1 VRWQNSFANPPP
13 SAVRF
18 AWDESAHPNF
28 FNQASLPA
36 EPFRTDEPK
45 K

>member
-1 VRWQNSFANPPP
+1 VRWQNSFAKPS

-18 AWDESAHPNF
+18 AWDESAQPIF

-36 EPFRTDEPK
+36 EPFRTDDPLK
-45 K
+45 